1 MFEIMKPF
9 FPPYTRHMFIIVTAV
24 VLCLC
29 SSLHTSLLA
38 EDVEE
43 KIPVF
48 GASLFQ
54 GKFGN
59 ETFTGFNPN
68 YQFSVGDQVRLQIW
82 GAKEFNDILTVDTQ
96 GNLFIPGVGP
106 LKVQG
111 TRNADLI
118 PALKRK
124 VSEKFLNNVEVYATL
139 EGAQPVKVF
148 VGGNVLSPGLYSGHA
163 ADSVL
168 FFLDK
173 AGGIDPERGTFLD
186 IAIKRGGEV
195 LKTVNLY
202 DFLLKG
208 ELALTQFLD
217 GDVIFVDRRKSTI
230 SVEGSVHNSY
240 QFEFETEVVPGAR
253 ILEMAHPHS
262 NATNVSIRTEKKG
275 EIVSFYMPLADAAA
289 RMLSDGDHLFIVPD
303 AVPKTV
309 EIRIEGEHEGPSR
322 IVLPYPANLQSA
334 LEELQPSVRSDKDSI
349 QLFRKSI
356 SLRQREMLR
365 ESLDNLE
372 RKILT
377 ARSSSAQEAQ
387 IRTAEAEL
395 LLKFIERARKVQPKG
410 QVVLSFWKNPG
421 EVYLEDGDTLHIPA
435 KSSLVMVHG
444 EVLYPNAQL
453 HDKKFSFQEYIN
465 RAGGYTANADKSNV
479 LFFRR
484 DGSIDNVRYSRSS
497 FKGSRSV
504 NAGDEIVVLP
514 KADVKSLQLAKDISQ
529 IVYQIAIA
537 TRVAV
542 DF

>member
-1 MFEIMKPF
+1 M
-9 FPPYTRHMFIIVTAV
+9 
-24 VLCLC
+24 
-29 SSLHTSLLA
+29 
-38 EDVEE
+38 EE

-173 AGGIDPERGTFLD
+173 AGGIDPDRGTFLD

-195 LKTVNLY
+195 LQTVNLY

-230 SVEGSVHNSY
+230 IVEGAVHNSY
-240 QFEFETEVVPGAR
+240 QFEFAKDVIAGAK

-262 NATNVSIRTEKKG
+262 NATNVSIRTMKKG
-275 EIVSFYMPLADAAA
+275 EIVSFYMPVADAAK
-289 RMLSDGDHLFIVPD
+289 RMLSDGDHLFFVPD

-309 EIRIEGEHEGPSR
+309 EILVKGEHEGPSR

-334 LEELQPSVRSDKDSI
+334 LEELQPSARSDKDSI

-421 EVYLEDGDTLHIPA
+421 EIYLEDGDTLLIPA
-435 KSSLVMVHG
+435 KSNLVMVHG

-453 HDKKFSFQEYIN
+453 HDKKFGFQDYIN

-484 DGSIDNVRYSRSS
+484 DGSIDNVRSSRSTFS
-497 FKGSRSV
+497 RSRSV

>member
-1 MFEIMKPF
+1 MFKIMKPF
-9 FPPYTRHMFIIVTAV
+9 INTLSSQTSRIASFAMLF
-24 VLCLC
+24 
-29 SSLHTSLLA
+29 SSLLSPSGLRA
-38 EDVEE
+38 EDLEE

-173 AGGIDPERGTFLD
+173 AGGIDPDRGTFLD

-195 LKTVNLY
+195 LQTVNLY

-230 SVEGSVHNSY
+230 IVEGAVHNSY
-240 QFEFETEVVPGAR
+240 QFEFAKDVIAGAK

-262 NATNVSIRTEKKG
+262 NATNVSIRTMKKG
-275 EIVSFYMPLADAAA
+275 EIVSFYMPVADAAK
-289 RMLSDGDHLFIVPD
+289 RMLSDGDHLFFVPD

-309 EIRIEGEHEGPSR
+309 EVLVKGEHEGPSR

-334 LEELQPSVRSDKDSI
+334 LEELQPSARSDKDSI

-421 EVYLEDGDTLHIPA
+421 EVYLEDGDTLLIPA
-435 KSSLVMVHG
+435 KSNLVMVHG

-453 HDKKFSFQEYIN
+453 HDKKFGFQDYIN

-484 DGSIDNVRYSRSS
+484 DGSIDNVRSSRSTFS
-497 FKGSRSV
+497 RSRSV

>member
-1 MFEIMKPF
+1 MKPF
-9 FPPYTRHMFIIVTAV
+9 INTLSSQTSRIASFAV
-24 VLCLC
+24 LF
-29 SSLHTSLLA
+29 SSLISPSGLRA
-38 EDVEE
+38 EDMEE

-148 VGGNVLSPGLYSGHA
+148 VRGNVLSPGLYSGHA

-173 AGGIDPERGTFLD
+173 AGGIDPDRGTFLD

-195 LKTVNLY
+195 LQTVNLY

-230 SVEGSVHNSY
+230 IVEGAVHNSY
-240 QFEFETEVVPGAR
+240 QFEFAKDVIAGAK

-262 NATNVSIRTEKKG
+262 NATNVSIRTMKKG
-275 EIVSFYMPLADAAA
+275 EIVSFYMPVADAAK
-289 RMLSDGDHLFIVPD
+289 RMLSDGDHLFFVPD

-309 EIRIEGEHEGPSR
+309 EVLVKGEHEGPSR

-334 LEELQPSVRSDKDSI
+334 LEELQPSARSDKDSI

-421 EVYLEDGDTLHIPA
+421 EIYLEDGDTLLIPA
-435 KSSLVMVHG
+435 KSNLVMVHG

-453 HDKKFSFQEYIN
+453 HDKKFGFQDYIN

-484 DGSIDNVRYSRSS
+484 DGSIDNVRSSRSTFS
-497 FKGSRSV
+497 RSRSV